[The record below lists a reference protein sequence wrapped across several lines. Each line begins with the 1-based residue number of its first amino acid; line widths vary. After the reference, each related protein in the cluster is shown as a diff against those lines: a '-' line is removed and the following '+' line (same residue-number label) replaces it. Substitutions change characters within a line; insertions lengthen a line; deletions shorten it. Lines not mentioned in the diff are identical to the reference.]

1 MWTWPLPG
9 SPTHF
14 VVLMVPRCRPLIKM
28 DQNGGWTHK
37 KTLTMAY
44 FVTSKRHGK
53 HEQKV
58 THGDLF
64 DSMGCCIHSRLR
76 QLGRGIPVWQTVWRS
91 MSRSSGMANDKN
103 AHPAM
108 DKLHL
113 AIKHRDLTM
122 TTRAGSNFKIC
133 DWSLNIKAAMLD
145 GLRIFPWRTWFPNTH
160 MEVEMGVPQIIHFKR
175 TFHQY
180 PLIINYPFWGTI
192 FRNFHMLRCMIFH
205 SHVPPIHV
213 PVMIFTARLQAEE
226 WRGRAG
232 QYLLQLL
239 VCYQWIQLGTHTHM

>member
-1 MWTWPLPG
+1 MALDHLG
-9 SPTHF
+9 RY
-14 VVLMVPRCRPLIKM
+14 LMVSVA
-28 DQNGGWTHK
+28 GGYGCVAKGTCH
-37 KTLTMAY
+37 
-44 FVTSKRHGK
+44 RHCGQSSTGASAFSGSAGNRI
-53 HEQKV
+53 ETFWGRAVEKV

-64 DSMGCCIHSRLR
+64 DNMGCCIHSRLR

-113 AIKHRDLTM
+113 AYLAIKHRDVTM
-122 TTRAGSNFKIC
+122 KTRAGSNFKIC

-175 TFHQY
+175 TFH
-180 PLIINYPFWGTI
+180 
-192 FRNFHMLRCMIFH
+192 
-205 SHVPPIHV
+205 
-213 PVMIFTARLQAEE
+213 
-226 WRGRAG
+226 
-232 QYLLQLL
+232 
-239 VCYQWIQLGTHTHM
+239 